1 MPAEDAP
8 AAYRLD
14 TDRRVLLID
23 GSPVNLGA
31 RAFDVLSYLQSH
43 SDRVVTKAELLEK
56 VWGGLAVEEGNL
68 SVQISTLRKAL
79 GPKAIAT
86 VPGVGYKLAVGAAKH
101 QTVPDG
107 PDVPDIP
114 SLAVLPFANLTG
126 QTGQDYLVDGI
137 VTDLIGAL
145 TKISGLFTIAATS
158 SFVFKGQTVDLSEVG
173 QRLGVRYVLE
183 GAVQQAGDAL
193 RISVQLADA
202 SSGHTIWSE
211 RFQGATADVFDLQ
224 DQITEMVCGVIEPTL
239 LEAEANRSAAKPTT
253 DMAAYDLCLQAI
265 PLALKPR
272 DVSEFRKAVELLDQA
287 VALDPE
293 YRLAQAWTCRAFMS
307 ARAPRWV
314 SKDEVE
320 AFDPI
325 AEALLRNHRNDAL
338 VLAFAGFMRGYL
350 DRDRDGAVRATRLAV
365 KLNPNSVLIL
375 NAAAWTEHYVLNHD
389 RAMEHFRRAVRLD
402 PFGHIG
408 SNSRLGWGIAE
419 YLAGRLENAV
429 SVLEESLADDTANA
443 GTIQCLIPAYW
454 HLGREAEA
462 RALVPTLLEL
472 MPDFSLERE
481 INAISIRDPAVLQ
494 QVRDAMEAVGLPE

>member
-86 VPGVGYKLAVGAAKH
+86 VPGVGYKLAVEAKH
-101 QTVPDG
+101 QKVTDG

-350 DRDRDGAVRATRLAV
+350 DRGAEQAKGAIE
-365 KLNPNSVLIL
+365 KAKALNPNSVTVLCSSGWIHTYLGQFETAHVDIERALRL
-375 NAAAWTEHYVLNHD
+375 NP
-389 RAMEHFRRAVRLD
+389 LD
-402 PFGHIG
+402 PSTGLARSALGPILLGLGRTQEAVEMVERSYHEAPAHG
-408 SNSRLGWGIAE
+408 SNQYILLHGYWMLGRFDDAKRMADELLRINPRITVRGNLEVTPFKYPPFLKLFEEAQ
-419 YLAGRLENAV
+419 LASG
-429 SVLEESLADDTANA
+429 
-443 GTIQCLIPAYW
+443 IPA
-454 HLGREAEA
+454 G
-462 RALVPTLLEL
+462 
-472 MPDFSLERE
+472 
-481 INAISIRDPAVLQ
+481 
-494 QVRDAMEAVGLPE
+494 